1 MRSFLSVITLLCLS
15 APGSLQAESPT
26 LSTSSPTALPLS
38 NVVLYSSGVGYF
50 QHDGEVQGQARL
62 DLRFKTEAIND
73 LLKSLVVQDF
83 NGGRVSVVTYESR
96 DPITKTL
103 QSFAINLTGN
113 PSQAKLLEQLRGE
126 RIEVEAPQAITGIV
140 LGVETKQQ
148 TLPDAKP
155 PVLMPLEYVNL
166 LTDDGL
172 RSISLPQVQR
182 IRILNDRLNGE
193 LKQALAVLAAG
204 HDTQKKTVGVVFDGQ
219 GSRKARV
226 AYIAETPVWKT
237 SYRLVLND
245 QNQPFLQAWAIV
257 ENTTDHDW
265 HNVGLSLVSGRPLSF
280 IMDLYQPL
288 YNPRPVVQP
297 ELYAAVRP
305 PVYEEA
311 LEESV
316 TIQSPGRAQADE
328 LKRSRR
334 QLQQSFASGAMAKVE
349 ALPSAPMASP
359 PENLNL
365 TQGIQAA
372 ASGRDAGELF
382 QYVIESPVTLQRQ
395 TSAMLPIIS
404 QAIEGQKLSIYN
416 PATHAKFPLNGIRVK
431 NTTALH
437 LMQGPVTVFDG
448 SAYAGDARLDDVPP
462 GQDRLISY
470 ALDLKAEVEVQTPS
484 ETQDLISISIKRG
497 LLYATRKWVEERRY
511 QIKNRDQKAKTVLIE
526 HPYRSDWKLAEPAQ
540 ATERAR
546 DVYRF
551 AVAVEPDTTGA
562 LTVREERQLQDT
574 VHLTDSGPDQI
585 GLYLQAKQISPR
597 VKEALQRAVSL
608 RDRISQTAGQ
618 RTRLEQKLKEIGQ
631 EQGRLRENM
640 GKLPQHSELYA
651 RYVKK
656 LDLQETEME
665 KLQRDLDALRATEA
679 GQRKELSDY
688 LQSLDVA

>member
-26 LSTSSPTALPLS
+26 RAASSPTALPLS

-62 DLRFKTEAIND
+62 ELRFKTEAIND

-83 NGGRVSVVTYESR
+83 GGGRVSVVTYESR
-96 DPITKTL
+96 DPMTKTL

-126 RIEVEAPQAITGIV
+126 RIEAEAPQAITGIV
-140 LGVETKQQ
+140 LGVETKSQA
-148 TLPDAKP
+148 LPDAKP
-155 PVLMPLEYVNL
+155 PVFMPTEYVTL

-172 RSISLPQVQR
+172 RSIALAQVQR

-219 GSRKARV
+219 GTRRARV
-226 AYIAETPVWKT
+226 AYIAETPVWKI

-265 HNVGLSLVSGRPLSF
+265 HHVGLSLVSGRPLSF

-297 ELYAAVRP
+297 ELYAALKP

-311 LEESV
+311 MEEAADQAA
-316 TIQSPGRAQADE
+316 TRDQSSE
-328 LKRSRR
+328 MKKSRR
-334 QLQQSFASGAMAKVE
+334 MLQQSLSAGAAARAEIM
-349 ALPSAPMASP
+349 PSAPMAAP

-365 TQGIQAA
+365 SQGVQATA
-372 ASGRDAGELF
+372 GGRDAGELF
-382 QYVIESPVTLQRQ
+382 HYVIDSPVSLPRQ

-404 QAIEGQKLSIYN
+404 QTIEGQKLSIYN

-462 GQDRLISY
+462 GQGRLISY
-470 ALDLKAEVEVQTPS
+470 ALDVKAEVDAQALS

-511 QIKNRDQKAKTVLIE
+511 QIKNRDQKTKTVLIE
-526 HPYRSDWKLAEPAQ
+526 HPYRSDWTLAEPAQ

-562 LTVREERQLQDT
+562 LTVREERQLQET

-640 GKLPQHSELYA
+640 GTLSQHSELYA

-665 KLQRDLDALRATEA
+665 KLQRDLDALRTTEA
-679 GQRKELSDY
+679 GRRKELGDY